1 MKLYFKMLL
10 YCIIVYEVNFFGCYS
25 NYMLQYYC
33 IDVRVWLI
41 GMGWNIGYKVLCYF
55 IGVSVWL
62 IGMGLGVL
70 SVMMIV
76 VRCYIRNFVDMVCVL
91 VQIVLY
97 WDR

>member
-10 YCIIVYEVNFFGCYS
+10 YCIIVYGVKFFCVVVI
-25 NYMLQYYC
+25 MLQFYC

-41 GMGWNIGYKVLCYF
+41 GMGWNVDYMVLCDF
-55 IGVSVWL
+55 IGVSVQL

-76 VRCYIRNFVDMVCVL
+76 VRCYIRNFVDMECVL
-91 VQIVLY
+91 IQIVLC

>member
-1 MKLYFKMLL
+1 
-10 YCIIVYEVNFFGCYS
+10 
-25 NYMLQYYC
+25 MLQYYC

-41 GMGWNIGYKVLCYF
+41 GMSWNVDYMVLCDF
-55 IGVSVWL
+55 IGVSVQL

-76 VRCYIRNFVDMVCVL
+76 VRCYIRNFVDMECVL
-91 VQIVLY
+91 IQIVLC

>member
-1 MKLYFKMLL
+1 
-10 YCIIVYEVNFFGCYS
+10 
-25 NYMLQYYC
+25 
-33 IDVRVWLI
+33 
-41 GMGWNIGYKVLCYF
+41 MGWNIGYKVLCFF

-91 VQIVLY
+91 I
-97 WDR
+97 

>member
-10 YCIIVYEVNFFGCYS
+10 YCIIVYGVKFFCVVVI
-25 NYMLQYYC
+25 MLQFYC

-41 GMGWNIGYKVLCYF
+41 GMGWNVDYMVLCDF

-91 VQIVLY
+91 IQIVLC